1 MALPCLDWY
10 ICYCNKTKLYIR
22 RGSGPRLASQVFET
36 SPRSLSTPL
45 SLTLTPLTPRD
56 APSSATFCVRSQGH
70 QLKHPHALLHH
81 HSLRRSSNAFL
92 ALLSRLRLS
101 VVCPAPEAR
110 RPLHPTFAE
119 RLSGLQRTLHKRD
132 YVAACAAAW
141 PGLIFGSILEPRH

>member
-10 ICYCNKTKLYIR
+10 ICYCTKPNSTSDVDQGQGWRLKCSKPR
-22 RGSGPRLASQVFET
+22 PGPC
-36 SPRSLSTPL
+36 PRL